1 MEKQEILDSVVS
13 LKALLAPDGNVSTE
27 IMISD
32 NCDLST
38 MVAVAAAVALD
49 ILQVGIEAS
58 DNQAT
63 PDDYEYLADVVRSS
77 MSEMLDDQ
85 FRQGQEEA
93 EETGAGKSTG

>member
-1 MEKQEILDSVVS
+1 MYRGIFHGKQDVLDSIVS
-13 LKALLAPDGNVSTE
+13 LNAQLAPDGNVSTE
-27 IMISD
+27 ITISD

-58 DNQAT
+58 DNQGT
-63 PDDYEYLADVVRSS
+63 SDDYEYLADEVRSL

-85 FRQGQEEA
+85 FRQG
-93 EETGAGKSTG
+93 